1 MKSMPFNRKRKR
13 KEDNEKYSFFDFILD
28 LLLTVP
34 ELLLFA
40 VRSLL
45 FGLRYA
51 LRWVIDIF

>member
-1 MKSMPFNRKRKR
+1 MPFNRKRKR
-13 KEDNEKYSFFDFILD
+13 KEDNKKYSFFDFILD
-28 LLLTVP
+28 LLLAVP

-51 LRWVIDIF
+51 LRWVADIF